1 MTTQLCTN
9 VYIDR
14 GSHTIKNIPIPIIY
28 LCRYIHNVFSHS
40 IIRNN
45 KQCQLYYTHDDLMTI
60 LLLWMR
66 GTFENELYY
75 ILYIYAYYIR
85 VRYTHLYTYF
95 FFTKYII
102 ILSSLYAKVLRLLL
116 LTRMEV
122 GARSTI
128 VYR

>member
-1 MTTQLCTN
+1 
-9 VYIDR
+9 VHIDR
-14 GSHTIKNIPIPIIY
+14 GSHTIINIPIY
-28 LCRYIHNVFSHS
+28 LCRYLHNAFSHS

-75 ILYIYAYYIR
+75 ILYTYMRIIYAYV
-85 VRYTHLYTYF
+85 VRTCIHIYL
-95 FFTKYII
+95 FTKYII

-122 GARSTI
+122 DARFTI

>member
-1 MTTQLCTN
+1 MQLCTN

-28 LCRYIHNVFSHS
+28 LCRYIHNAFSHS
-40 IIRNN
+40 IIRND

-95 FFTKYII
+95 FFYKIYNNFVEFIRE
-102 ILSSLYAKVLRLLL
+102 SP
-116 LTRMEV
+116 
-122 GARSTI
+122 STI
-128 VYR
+128 ITDTNGSRRAFYNCI

>member
-1 MTTQLCTN
+1 M
-9 VYIDR
+9 
-14 GSHTIKNIPIPIIY
+14 
-28 LCRYIHNVFSHS
+28 S
-40 IIRNN
+40 II
-45 KQCQLYYTHDDLMTI
+45 LHTHDDLMTI

-85 VRYTHLYTYF
+85 VRYTHLQYTYF
-95 FFTKYII
+95 FFTKYIV

-122 GARSTI
+122 DARFTI